1 MDDDLQI
8 VGVSRSSLV
17 AVLTETERRLQI
29 EVDGPNTD
37 LEGRFT

>member
-8 VGVSRSSLV
+8 VGVSRSRLV
-17 AVLTETERRLQI
+17 AVLPVTERKLQI
-29 EVDGPNTD
+29 KVDGADTD